1 MSAQIF
7 VSYSHDEYAYKDE
20 LIKYFRDLERNGTV
34 EIYTDEQIVPG
45 QEWDNEIRSA
55 LQKADIILFMVSKR
69 FIHSR
74 YINEVELQNAI
85 ERYNQGKVVL
95 IPVILEQLDNEE
107 RDLLPLQKFESLP
120 KVNKKEVPVSEWNPQ
135 SGAYYNIMDGIKRS
149 VEILQKSKPFNA
161 DVFNKLR
168 SFFKKADYNSIFREL
183 QKMEAGIR
191 SQDTG
196 LYNAY
201 LGLSA
206 EWSKNQTDIIR
217 GIRNAEQDK
226 RDILNRLLDFI
237 DNLESA
243 VS

>member
-1 MSAQIF
+1 MSVQIF
-7 VSYSHDEYAYKDE
+7 ISYSHDEYAYKDE
-20 LIKYFRDLERNGTV
+20 LIKYCRDLELAGTV
-34 EIYTDEQIVPG
+34 EIYTDEQIAPG
-45 QEWDNEIRSA
+45 QEWDKEIRLA
-55 LQKADIILFMVSKR
+55 LQRAEVVLFLVSKK

-74 YINEVELQNAI
+74 YIKEVELQSAI
-85 ERYNQGKVVL
+85 ERYNRGEVVL
-95 IPVILEQLDNEE
+95 IPVLLEQLTNED

-120 KVNKKEVPVSEWNPQ
+120 KVNKKEVPVTEWNPQ
-135 SGAYYNIMDGIKRS
+135 SGAYYNIMDGLKRS
-149 VEILQKSKPFNA
+149 IEGLQKNKPFNA

-168 SFFKKADYNSIFREL
+168 GFFRKADYNSIFREL
-183 QKMEAGIR
+183 QKMETGIR
-191 SQDTG
+191 KQDTG

-217 GIRNAEQDK
+217 GVRNAEQDK

-237 DNLESA
+237 DSLETT

>member
-1 MSAQIF
+1 MSVQIF
-7 VSYSHDEYAYKDE
+7 ISYSHDEYAYKDE
-20 LIKYFRDLERNGTV
+20 LIKYFRDLERAGTV
-34 EIYTDEQIVPG
+34 DIYTDEQIVPG
-45 QEWDNEIRSA
+45 QEWDKEIRLA
-55 LQKADIILFMVSKR
+55 LQRAEILVFLVSKK

-74 YINEVELQNAI
+74 YINEVELQSAI
-85 ERYNQGKVVL
+85 ERYNRGEVVL
-95 IPVILEQLDNEE
+95 IPVLLEQLANED

-135 SGAYYNIMDGIKRS
+135 SGAYYNIMYGLKQSI
-149 VEILQKSKPFNA
+149 EELQKSKPFNA

-168 SFFKKADYNSIFREL
+168 GFFRKADYNSIFRAL

-191 SQDTG
+191 TQDSD

-217 GIRNAEQDK
+217 GVRNADQDK

-237 DNLESA
+237 DRLETT